1 MRTRSQRALSQMIG
15 KIVSGVVLTT
25 TSEGHP
31 RSQVFITFSDGT
43 AFEFWSDD
51 EPICTAS
58 GFDHC
63 CLNDIVA
70 IQNMRE
76 GTKVKVFRS
85 PHEDPNQLQRDLLTN
100 GS

>member
-1 MRTRSQRALSQMIG
+1 MRARSEQALSEMIG
-15 KIVSGVVLTT
+15 KVISGVVLTVN
-25 TSEGHP
+25 SEGHP
-31 RSQVFITFSDGT
+31 RSQVFVTFSDGT
-43 AFEFWSDD
+43 AFEFWGD
-51 EPICTAS
+51 EETICTAS

-63 CLNDIVA
+63 CLDDIVA

-85 PHEDPNQLQRDLLTN
+85 SHEDPNQLQRDLLTD